1 MITKLEATTLLDN
14 WQCHDLDPAE
24 IDAYI
29 RKELARKLADTIINE
44 DLIPIY
50 TNRDMSTGTLTA
62 RVQLKIIQE

>member
-1 MITKLEATTLLDN
+1 MITKLEATTLVSD
-14 WQCHDLDPAE
+14 WACREFDPAD

-50 TNRDMSTGTLTA
+50 TNMDASTGTLTA